1 MPDATYRLALVAC
14 VLLMCGCSV
23 VDDLGAQQRQPPAP
37 VQPDPR
43 DAALAAS
50 QLRTLEAIA
59 RGTPS
64 EQAELTEEVRRQAAT
79 DPTLFNRL
87 RLALVLG
94 LPGHAAS
101 DPVAAREQLGILL
114 TTPEMMLPAEIA
126 LAHVMLHEVN
136 TRIALEG
143 ENARAATNANR
154 GESARNE
161 ALNRRL
167 QAQNAEVARLRQDL
181 AEALKKLEAVATLE
195 RSIAE
200 KGTTP
205 ERTP

>member
-1 MPDATYRLALVAC
+1 MPDATHRLALFAC
-14 VLLMCGCSV
+14 VLLMGGCSV
-23 VDDLGAQQRQPPAP
+23 MGDLGRRQPPAT
-37 VQPDPR
+37 VQSDPR
-43 DAALAAS
+43 DAAMVAS
-50 QLRTLEAIA
+50 HLRTLESVA

-64 EQAELTEEVRRQAAT
+64 EQAELAEEVRRQAAT

-101 DPVAAREQLGILL
+101 DPVAARDQLGILL

-126 LAHVMLHEVN
+126 IAHVMLHEVN

-143 ENARAATNANR
+143 ENARAATDATR
-154 GESARNE
+154 DESARNE

-167 QAQNAEVARLRQDL
+167 QAQNAETLRLRQEL
-181 AEALKKLEAVATLE
+181 ADALAKLEAVATLE
-195 RSIAE
+195 RNIAE
-200 KGTTP
+200 RRNGT
-205 ERTP
+205 ERPP